1 VDEPA
6 VMDIDGYLA
15 DPRAELD
22 RCAALGWYAEAID
35 AHGAPMPIVLDH
47 DHVRSTLKDRRLST
61 RSFVDDMLAAG
72 ITPATVAQLTPLF
85 GRHGEEHRVHRGL
98 LAAAFTPRRIERM
111 RPVAAGVAARLS
123 DAMAAAGGRAEFV
136 SAFAAPLPAEV
147 FAVLFGLPAEDSAQL
162 SHWSTA
168 IFPAFTGTLSDAE
181 VAGVEDAGSAMRSWA
196 AALVAARRRTPTED
210 LVTKL
215 IDAEIDGERLDDD
228 DIVALVTGFVFA
240 GTETTKRQL
249 TELVSVFAEHP
260 GSWDRVAA
268 DPALVPNAI
277 EEVLRLRGIIP
288 GLTRVAVEPFELDG
302 LEVATDG
309 RVVASI
315 ATANRDPEVFAQPT
329 RFDVA
334 RENASAQVTFGWGPH
349 LCVGAGLARLELQE
363 ALRALAERFEA
374 PVVEQAELSGVPG
387 AGLDGADSLVVRWQ
401 SRRG

>member
-1 VDEPA
+1 
-6 VMDIDGYLA
+6 MDIEGYLA

-22 RCAALGWYAEAID
+22 RCAAQGWYADAID
-35 AHGAPMPIVLDH
+35 ATGAPMPIVLDH
-47 DHVRSTLKDRRLST
+47 EHVRSVLKDRRLST

-72 ITPATVAQLTPLF
+72 IAPATVAQLTPLF

-111 RPVAAGVAARLS
+111 RPVAAEVAARLTGEMA
-123 DAMAAAGGRAEFV
+123 DAGEIVEFV
-136 SAFAAPLPAEV
+136 ATFAEQLPAEV
-147 FAVLFGLPAEDSAQL
+147 FAVLFGLPAQDSAQL
-162 SHWSTA
+162 SQWSTA
-168 IFPAFTGTLSDAE
+168 IFPAFTGTLSE
-181 VAGVEDAGSAMRSWA
+181 TELAGVEHAGAGMRAWA
-196 AALVAARRRTPTED
+196 ADLVADRRRAPTED

-249 TELVSVFAEHP
+249 TELVSVFAEEP
-260 GSWDRVAA
+260 ASWDRVAA
-268 DPALVPNAI
+268 DPALIPNAI

-288 GLTRVAVEPFELDG
+288 GLTRVAVEPFALDG
-302 LEVATDG
+302 MTVPTQA

-315 ATANRDPEVFAQPT
+315 ATANRDPAVFAQPG

-334 RENASAQVTFGWGPH
+334 RENAGAQVTFGWGPH

-363 ALRALAERFEA
+363 SLRALSERFEA
-374 PVVEQAELSGVPG
+374 PVVERAHVSAVPG
-387 AGLDGADSLVVRWQ
+387 AGLDGADSLHVRW
-401 SRRG
+401 RRRAG